1 MLRPHWILWEQQKQ
15 AAEVEIAKP
24 FAQEEELQTKSAR
37 LAELDALLNMEH
49 QSSRQNPKRKKSR
62 MPAPLCWLRWK
73 KRLIKWSLSDHSN
86 LTWIRMVMP
95 GDGAP

>member
-1 MLRPHWILWEQQKQ
+1 MARKEWELLFNLSAKQ
-15 AAEVEIAKP
+15 
-24 FAQEEELQTKSAR
+24 
-37 LAELDALLNMEH
+37 N
-49 QSSRQNPKRKKSR
+49 SSFSPAGQNPKRKKSR
-62 MPAPLCWLRWK
+62 MPAPLCWQLWK